1 MTQQEFEKIFEETVR
16 VNQTNGFFKGL
27 QIIYKY
33 IKDRKDII
41 TGAEHDVVYSV
52 DVDDLLNE
60 DIRIE
65 DTIELAKLG
74 WLVDVEEGCLFYDV

>member
-1 MTQQEFEKIFEETVR
+1 MKQEEFEKIFQETIAVE
-16 VNQTNGFFKGL
+16 QTNGFFKGL

-41 TGAEHDVVYSV
+41 TGSEHDVVYSV
-52 DVDDLLNE
+52 DVDDLLND
-60 DIRIE
+60 DISIE

-74 WLVDVEEGCLFYDV
+74 WLVDVEEGWLFYNV

>member
-1 MTQQEFEKIFEETVR
+1 MKQEEFEKIFEETIAVEK
-16 VNQTNGFFKGL
+16 TNGFFKGL

-41 TGAEHDVVYSV
+41 TGAQHDIVYSV

-60 DIRIE
+60 DISIE

-74 WLVDVEEGCLFYDV
+74 WLVDVEEGWLFYNV